1 MKNKHLVLLFLSVL
15 VLGLLRFVPVHY
27 RSFFHNDLI
36 HVDTAA
42 ITQCVIWTPGRSEI
56 SLERTETGWAADQE
70 GRVAAVEERDIEPL
84 LATLAGLPV
93 IRKIKTDRPDTLG
106 LSDSKKIRVRVFND
120 SRLLEYFEVGNEI
133 RESGEAMTY
142 LQLPMHQGVYL
153 VPGYLRRLFSRGL
166 DDYRSRVLLPLAPE
180 SVRRIGI
187 SSGAQ
192 DSLVIF
198 EKNDSLQRWI
208 SADPSFSLPNDSI
221 KAWLAL
227 FSRLS
232 DGPYADY
239 FDESQAA
246 EALVSAFRFETGD
259 GANVTVEFYALK
271 PPQLPEDIQSL
282 RRRFGNRLPLYAVH
296 SSENPMN
303 YFAVMDT
310 NLAHYLCFGLWPLP
324 QTDKN
329 EINHE
334 Q

>member
-15 VLGLLRFVPVHY
+15 ILGLLRYVPVRY

-36 HVDTAA
+36 QVDTAA
-42 ITQCVIWTPGRSEI
+42 ITQCVIWTPGRTEI
-56 SLERTETGWAADQE
+56 SLERTETGWVADQE
-70 GRVAAVEERDIEPL
+70 GRVAPVEERDIAPL

-93 IRKIKTDRPDTLG
+93 IRKIKTGRPDTLG
-106 LSDSKKIRVRVFND
+106 LSDSKKIRVRIFENN
-120 SRLLEYFEVGNEI
+120 RLLEYFEVGNEI
-133 RESGEAMTY
+133 QESGKAMTY

-153 VPGYLRRLFSRGL
+153 APGYLRRQFDREL
-166 DDYRSRVLLPLAPE
+166 DDFRSKVLLPLAAE

-187 SSGAQ
+187 AAGGQ
-192 DSLVIF
+192 DTLVIF
-198 EKNDSLQRWI
+198 EKNDSIQRWTAANV
-208 SADPSFSLPNDSI
+208 SVSLRNDSVQ
-221 KAWLAL
+221 AWLAL

-232 DGPYADY
+232 DSPYADY
-239 FDESQAA
+239 FDESQAE

-259 GANVTVEFYALK
+259 GANVTIEFYALK

-303 YFAVMDT
+303 YFAVVDI

-324 QTDKN
+324 QTGKN